1 MNTIHPLPAQITNC
15 LAQHRINY
23 YQYIRMSSTSPKPKV
38 IHLGSIDQC
47 VPSFFFPRTID
58 IHFMILTF
66 SEHSAQVAW
75 SALSDIAE
83 LVESSATNRAEFI
96 QECKDGKLD
105 GVVAI
110 YRTIGSVALTGLVD
124 EELLNVLPSSLRY
137 IAHCGESRLVYE
149 CSNGYMLT
157 CCFYRSRI

>member
-1 MNTIHPLPAQITNC
+1 MNTTHLSPAQITNR

-23 YQYIRMSSTSPKPKV
+23 YQHIRMSSTSPKPKV
-38 IHLGSIDQC
+38 IHLGTIDQC
-47 VPSFFFPRTID
+47 VPSFFLCAID
-58 IHFMILTF
+58 IQFTILTIF
-66 SEHSAQVAW
+66 EHSAQAAW
-75 SALSDIAE
+75 SALGEIAE

-110 YRTIGSVALTGLVD
+110 YRTIGSVTLTGLVD
-124 EELLNVLPSSLRY
+124 DELLNVLPSSLRY

-149 CSNGYMLT
+149 C
-157 CCFYRSRI
+157 

>member
-1 MNTIHPLPAQITNC
+1 M
-15 LAQHRINY
+15 
-23 YQYIRMSSTSPKPKV
+23 
-38 IHLGSIDQC
+38 GSLVFLC
-47 VPSFFFPRTID
+47 TID
-58 IHFMILTF
+58 IHFMTLTF
-66 SEHSAQVAW
+66 FEHSAQTAW
-75 SALSDIAE
+75 SALGEIAE

-110 YRTIGSVALTGLVD
+110 YRTIGSVTLTGLVD

-137 IAHCGESRLVYE
+137 ITHCGESRLVYE
-149 CSNGYMLT
+149 CSNRYMLT

>member
-1 MNTIHPLPAQITNC
+1 
-15 LAQHRINY
+15 
-23 YQYIRMSSTSPKPKV
+23 MSSTSPKPKV
-38 IHLGSIDQC
+38 VHLGSIDQY
-47 VPSFFFPRTID
+47 VPSFFLCAID
-58 IHFMILTF
+58 IHFMIVTF
-66 SEHSAQVAW
+66 FKYSAQAAW
-75 SALSDIAE
+75 SALSEIAE

-137 IAHCGESRLVYE
+137 IAHCGESRLAYE

-157 CCFYRSRI
+157 CYLYRSRI